1 MTVIT
6 LDSSALNELHSAETK
21 NIFDT
26 VDKLSALGVGK
37 IVDPPQII
45 VVGDQSSGKSSVL
58 EAISHVYFPARAEG
72 CTRFAT
78 ELVLRPGSRRRV
90 TASIHFAGS
99 TRPDHF
105 QVADFTQDEIDRIIT
120 EARVEMELP
129 DTGRS
134 FSKHVL
140 RLEIEG
146 DDMYPLTLVD
156 LPGCSDGATA
166 AQRADDE
173 AIIKELV
180 ERYME
185 NPNSVVLVVI
195 PANEGVVS
203 KAVIEEVLKH
213 DPTKTRTLRV
223 LTKPDLLEPASSV
236 ETGWLQ
242 VLRGRNTLHNPGV
255 GWHVVRNRADH
266 EKDLGPRDAV
276 EEQFLKLDAWASVP
290 KTNRGIVALRARLSQ
305 MLHDQVKQ
313 SLPSVLDDIHNMLSV
328 RKLELGRLGQPRTTP
343 EDMKGYL
350 IDIAGDYQKL
360 VSQGIRGHYNDPFFG
375 GFNGTDRKLRSQLRN
390 FHRAIRHTLIV
401 HGPAQEVIDR
411 PHGSTCPPP
420 VPASLEQFIET
431 YTRGIRRPEPVFWA
445 KLCEQIEHQATANQ
459 GTELP
464 RYSNI
469 DTAMHLFRK
478 QVEPWQ
484 DLAELHLKKV
494 TEEVKVFVDE
504 AFGHI
509 VGPFDSNSTTKA
521 ILSTFVDNF
530 FDEREQ
536 VLSHKLEELLRPFK
550 EGYAMQH
557 DGDFRSAMEKIAEQ
571 RATAGGEGQDR
582 HMQVSVPVPAS
593 NDDAGPEYIVDT
605 TQALYDMALQTFTD
619 NLTNLAIESC
629 LIQELPGIFT
639 ARLVNDMDNDKLAEL
654 AAETEETREHRALLR
669 EEIKQL
675 TQGLEQCR
683 RYKPRAAAKFPPSTR
698 PGSKRQQKQTSEHVG
713 SETTSPSLTS
723 KATPS
728 DDGEGFEKGI
738 ALRPSDQHGSG
749 KATNGLKAIEQ
760 VSGLCD
766 PTGEQPVK
774 ANPSRKP
781 VVRLP
786 QVGGSNGPAAATGG
800 SETNEQASVP
810 RDPAGEQPVD
820 STVSKPAAGSTQA
833 GGLFSAT
840 ATTSP
845 APGGQTAQPRRLFGP
860 AAPSSTLADN
870 ATKPGNT
877 FSKGFAGFGGGAFP
891 SGGLFGEH
899 PPTSPSPPGQ
909 PPAGGLFNFA
919 NKPPPPNLFGGP
931 LNTAQNKDAFGQ

>member
-6 LDSSALNELHSAETK
+6 LDSSALNELHSTETK

-26 VDKLSALGVGK
+26 VDRLSPLGVGK
-37 IVDPPQII
+37 IVDPPQIV

-58 EAISHVYFPARAEG
+58 EAISHVYFPAHAEG

-99 TRPDHF
+99 ARPDHF
-105 QVADFTQDEIDRIIT
+105 QVADFTQDEMDRLIA
-120 EARVEMELP
+120 EARVEMEPP

-146 DDMYPLTLVD
+146 HDMHPFTLVD
-156 LPGCSDGATA
+156 LPGCSDEATA

-180 ERYME
+180 ESYME

-242 VLRGRNTLHNPGV
+242 VLRGRNTLHSPGV

-290 KTNRGIVALRARLSQ
+290 KANRGIVALRARLSR
-305 MLHDQVKQ
+305 MLHDQIRQ
-313 SLPSVLDDIHNMLSV
+313 SLPSVLDDIHTMLSV
-328 RKLELGRLGQPRTTP
+328 RKLELSRLGQPRTTP
-343 EDMKGYL
+343 EDMKGCL

-390 FHRAIRHTLIV
+390 FHRAIRHTLV
-401 HGPAQEVIDR
+401 VYGPAQEVIDR
-411 PHGSTCPPP
+411 PRGSTCPPP
-420 VPASLEQFIET
+420 VPASLKQFLDI

-445 KLCEQIEHQATANQ
+445 KLCEQIEHQATANR

-464 RYSNI
+464 GYGSI
-469 DTAMHLFRK
+469 DTAMYLFRK

-494 TEEVKVFVDE
+494 TEEVKVFVDD

-557 DGDFRSAMEKIAEQ
+557 DGDFRSAMERRAEQ
-571 RATAGGEGQDR
+571 RATTRQDR
-582 HMQVSVPVPAS
+582 HMQVSVP
-593 NDDAGPEYIVDT
+593 
-605 TQALYDMALQTFTD
+605 ALYDMALQTFS

-629 LIQELPGIFT
+629 LVQELPGIFT

-654 AAETEETREHRALLR
+654 AAEPEEAREHRALLR
-669 EEIKQL
+669 EEIEQL

-683 RYKPRAAAKFPPSTR
+683 RYRPRAVAKFPPSTR

-728 DDGEGFEKGI
+728 DDEEGFDKGI
-738 ALRPSDQHGSG
+738 ALRPSDQHG
-749 KATNGLKAIEQ
+749 
-760 VSGLCD
+760 
-766 PTGEQPVK
+766 
-774 ANPSRKP
+774 
-781 VVRLP
+781 
-786 QVGGSNGPAAATGG
+786 PAAATGG
-800 SETNEQASVP
+800 SKPSEKIFGP
-810 RDPAGEQPVD
+810 RDLAGEQPAD
-820 STVSKPAAGSTQA
+820 SSIFKPAVRSAQA
-833 GGLFSAT
+833 RGLFSAIAAT
-840 ATTSP
+840 AP
-845 APGGQTAQPRRLFGP
+845 AHGGQTAQPRGLFGP
-860 AAPSSTLADN
+860 PAPSSTLADN
-870 ATKPGNT
+870 ATKPGNN
-877 FSKGFAGFGGGAFP
+877 FSQGFGGFGGGGSFP
-891 SGGLFGEH
+891 SGGLFGAT
-899 PPTSPSPPGQ
+899 PPTSSGPPGQ
-909 PPAGGLFNFA
+909 PPAGGLFDSA
-919 NKPPPPNLFGGP
+919 SKPPPRNLFG
-931 LNTAQNKDAFGQ
+931 